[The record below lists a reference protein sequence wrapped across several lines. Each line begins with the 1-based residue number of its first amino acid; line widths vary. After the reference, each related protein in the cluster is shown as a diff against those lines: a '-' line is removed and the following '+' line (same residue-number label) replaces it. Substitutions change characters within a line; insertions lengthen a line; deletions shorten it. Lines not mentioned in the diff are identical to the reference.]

1 MIRPAVSRS
10 SFYYSSSISIMMRR
24 QRHASAA
31 LLVSSFHVTA
41 SSRKQNAS
49 YEKSGTAATPTRRHQ
64 QECAFLNCFSCRRS
78 NLSSSKSITRY
89 RKFCSGA
96 VSSPVIVC
104 VNDRPV
110 ICNVSAYASDCGRLL
125 ISSFTVVKHVL
136 LLVEPFWPEGLS
148 VGAGRGSLAGR
159 HSPCPPGGAPGRGS
173 PLWEPFLSRGSAR
186 RGASSRLSSR
196 PSGASTTAAPSL
208 SGRLRGS

>member
-1 MIRPAVSRS
+1 
-10 SFYYSSSISIMMRR
+10 MMRR

-49 YEKSGTAATPTRRHQ
+49 HEKSGTAATPTRRHQ

-89 RKFCSGA
+89 RHVCSGA

-125 ISSFTVVKHVL
+125 FSSFTAVKHVL
-136 LLVEPFWPEGLS
+136 LLVEPFWPPVVL
-148 VGAGRGSLAGR
+148 
-159 HSPCPPGGAPGRGS
+159 
-173 PLWEPFLSRGSAR
+173 
-186 RGASSRLSSR
+186 RLPSR
-196 PSGASTTAAPSL
+196 PGPKRLESGGSF
-208 SGRLRGS
+208 SGRSVVLCSRWALQLLD